1 MTMDTEIGEYAAK
14 LAAQRARDEALAH
27 QHEWTAGFQYA
38 VVWRFQHTPTPAEQA
53 AAKEKFPPGLLIP
66 PPGYGW
72 ELNVDKGD
80 CGLSAEPPSWA
91 KDDSRVIMQAVYW
104 RREAPG
110 MQPSH
115 LKAKLHEQRQ

>member
-1 MTMDTEIGEYAAK
+1 MNAEATELAEK
-14 LAAQRARDEALAH
+14 LKAEREPSTALGH
-27 QHEWTAGFQYA
+27 RSEWTAGFQYA

-53 AAKEKFPPGLLIP
+53 AAKEKFPPGLLSP
-66 PPGYGW
+66 PPGDGW